1 MASSAI
7 NNNNVILVADRD
19 CAIAIM
25 YERKFRN
32 VGIFKDTLGQTY
44 TAFEYSDAL
53 EACIDAYETGHF
65 RVTVPGYLEY
75 HEATADEYEQEA
87 AEIGKHTLEADQ

>member
-1 MASSAI
+1 MASSTT

-25 YERKFRN
+25 YETQFRN
-32 VGIFKDTLGQTY
+32 VGIFKNNLGQTY
-44 TAFEYSDAL
+44 TAFEYNDAL
-53 EACIDAYETGHF
+53 EECIDAYETGRF

-75 HEATADEYEQEA
+75 HEMTADEYEQTV
-87 AEIGKHTLEADQ
+87 AELGERTLGADQ